1 MNNSFLIA
9 KNSVSGSTL
18 STTTLFLIGGVA
30 ILVILVAMLLVK
42 MRRRRNTS
50 SNAESKTHLEIGI
63 DHAPNGKEYII
74 MDEGI
79 ADSKN
84 GEKQEHAM

>member
-1 MNNSFLIA
+1 MNNSYLIA
-9 KNSVSGSTL
+9 KKSKSGSTL

-30 ILVILVAMLLVK
+30 ILVILVAILLVK

-50 SNAESKTHLEIGI
+50 GNVASKTHLEIGI

-74 MDEGI
+74 MDEGNE
-79 ADSKN
+79 DSKN
-84 GEKQEHAM
+84 GEKQKHAM